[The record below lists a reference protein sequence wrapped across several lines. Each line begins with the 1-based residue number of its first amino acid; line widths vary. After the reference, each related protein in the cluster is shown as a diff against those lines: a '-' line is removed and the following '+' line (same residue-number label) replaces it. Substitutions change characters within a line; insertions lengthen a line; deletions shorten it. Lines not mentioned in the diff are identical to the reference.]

1 MKQFFS
7 LLTLLCLA
15 FNGAACSDSDDDNG
29 SGNQGNGPDETG
41 FSIAIEVS
49 NVKAT
54 SAMISVVPS
63 DPAEEYRLYV
73 ITQSDY
79 KPSNIPSQAKTL
91 KGNYSEQLSGLELG
105 TDYYV
110 VAAAEMAGYTKTE
123 GFTTLGSGG
132 TTDPSGHPDDFI
144 VKNIPMK
151 QARSDK
157 RGISGSF
164 QMPNDAA
171 LLGKGVAWSYDW
183 SHNYPSYS
191 AQLDANDMVFLPM
204 VWNAGINRDA
214 ILKYAKDHPDAK
226 YLLGYNEPNLTD
238 QANMTPAQAAAV
250 WPSLKA
256 VAQEA
261 GLKLISPA
269 LNYGTLPGYSDP
281 EKWMD
286 EFLACDGV
294 SLDDFDAIA
303 LHCYMPNTP
312 GMRAMIH
319 KFDKYGKP
327 IFMTEFCHANNIIT
341 NDVPTQISFM
351 SDILNMLES
360 DAAVGGY
367 SWFMVRAGGDWGAI
381 SLLTSDASNQALT
394 DLGRLYVNFSS
405 FDKSVY
411 YKPGEVIP
419 AEHYVAHN
427 MSGVSA
433 SQGWK
438 DVFAVRPTTDRYGEL
453 MLSAYQTGAWVE
465 YQIEVSESRTY
476 SLATRYL
483 SSIMEGTFDLSV
495 DGQKVASVTYP
506 KDEVWKTLW
515 TDLNLTVGK
524 HTLRLTHK
532 SGRTDINWF
541 YLD

>member
-1 MKQFFS
+1 M
-7 LLTLLCLA
+7 TLLCVA
-15 FNGAACSDSDDDNG
+15 FAGAACSDSDNDNG
-29 SGNQGNGPDETG
+29 NNGNNGG
-41 FSIAIEVS
+41 FEIGIEIS
-49 NVKAT
+49 DIKAQ
-54 SAMISVVPS
+54 SAVAAVTPS
-63 DPAEEYRLYV
+63 DPAEEYRLFIVKKSEY
-73 ITQSDY
+73 D
-79 KPSNIPSQAKTL
+79 PSNIP
-91 KGNYSEQLSGLELG
+91 GNAPSYTGDKSERFTGLELG
-105 TDYYV
+105 TDYCV
-110 VAAAEMAGYTKTE
+110 VAVAEMLNYSVKAD
-123 GFTTLGSGG
+123 FTTLGSGG
-132 TTDPSGHPDDFI
+132 STDPDGHPDDFI
-144 VKNIPMK
+144 IKEFKMK

-157 RGISGSF
+157 RGVSGSF
-164 QMPNDAA
+164 QMENDAA
-171 LLGKGVAWSYDW
+171 LLGKGVSWSYDW

-191 AQLDANDMVFLPM
+191 AQMDAQDMIFLPM
-204 VWNAGINRDA
+204 VWNAGINEQQ
-214 ILKYAKDHPDAK
+214 IINYAQDHPDAK

-238 QANMTPAQAAAV
+238 QANMTPSQAAAA

-256 VAQEA
+256 VAQKA

-286 EFLACDGV
+286 DFLACDGV
-294 SLDDFDAIA
+294 SLDDFDGIA

-312 GMRAMIH
+312 GMRAMIR

-327 IFMTEFCHANNIIT
+327 IFMTEFCHANGTIT

-351 SDILNMLES
+351 SDILNMLET

-367 SWFMVRAGGDWGAI
+367 SWFIARATGSWAAI
-381 SLLTSDASNQALT
+381 SLLTSDVSHQALT
-394 DLGRLYVNFSS
+394 DLGRLYVNFST
-405 FDKSVY
+405 FDKTVW
-411 YKPGEVIP
+411 YKPGEAIP

-427 MSGVSA
+427 MSDVPA

-438 DVFAVRPTTDRYGEL
+438 DVFGVRPATDQYGDL
-453 MLSAYQTGAWVE
+453 MLTAYQTGAWVE
-465 YQIEVSESRTY
+465 YQIEVDKSQTY

-495 DGQKVASVTYP
+495 DGQVVKTIVYP

-515 TDLNLTVGK
+515 TDLDLKAGK